1 MYVHLAR
8 RTAIRILKIGNSKS
22 FIILFACLRAKPSIS
37 SDFHMHV
44 KITGT
49 SPAPCTPF
57 PTVKKR
63 CYVPALGILDIE
75 QFKYYV
81 YLCRVS

>member
-1 MYVHLAR
+1 MFIWLCG
-8 RTAIRILKIGNSKS
+8 RTAIRILKIGNFKS

-44 KITGT
+44 KISGT

-57 PTVKKR
+57 ATVKNDATCLSK
-63 CYVPALGILDIE
+63 A
-75 QFKYYV
+75 F
-81 YLCRVS
+81 